1 MLLCAFKATIKRRN
15 VTLEFNHK
23 TVLLKETVEL
33 LNINPNGIY
42 VDATAGGAGLS
53 YEVASKLSKKG
64 KLICIDQDPDA
75 ILACKEKLKEFKN
88 VEIVND
94 NFSNIYDIVHNLGF
108 DGIDGVVFD
117 LGVSSYQLD
126 IAERGFSYKKEA
138 PLDMRMSKQGQ
149 SAYDVINFLD
159 EDELRKIIK
168 EYGEER
174 YASKIAFKIVKA
186 RERKLI
192 ETTTELADIVKNAI
206 PAFSRREGGNPARRT
221 FQAIRIYVNDELENL
236 KKSLENAFRV
246 LKKGGRIVVITF
258 HSLEDKIVKK
268 KMQDWC
274 TGCICPPDFPICVCG
289 KNPSAHMISKKAL
302 KPSAKEV
309 NENTRSRSAKLRVC
323 EKI

>member
-1 MLLCAFKATIKRRN
+1 MATIKRRN

-23 TVLLKETVEL
+23 TVLLNETVEL

-42 VDATAGGAGLS
+42 VDATAGGGGLS
-53 YEVASKLSKKG
+53 YKVASNLSKKG

-75 ILACKEKLKEFKN
+75 ILACKEKLKDFEN
-88 VEIVND
+88 VDIVND
-94 NFSNIYDIVHNLGF
+94 NFSNIYNIVHNLGF
-108 DGIDGVVFD
+108 DSVDGVAFD

-126 IAERGFSYKKEA
+126 AAQRGFSYKKEA
-138 PLDMRMSKQGQ
+138 LLDMRMSKQGQ
-149 SAYDVINFLD
+149 SAYDVVNFLGQ
-159 EDELRKIIK
+159 DELKKIIS

-186 RERKLI
+186 REKKLI
-192 ETTTELADIVKNAI
+192 ETTTELAEIVKNAI

-236 KKSLENAFRV
+236 KKSLEDAFKV
-246 LKKGGRIVVITF
+246 LKKGGRIVAITF

-268 KMQDWC
+268 KMQNWC
-274 TGCICPPDFPICVCG
+274 KGCVCPSDFPICVCG
-289 KNPSAHMISKKAL
+289 RNPSACMVIKKAI
-302 KPSAKEV
+302 KPSVEETK
-309 NENTRSRSAKLRVC
+309 ENTRSRSAKLRVC